1 MNRRRF
7 KVFFIL
13 QLHGHV
19 LLLLVLVKDIVGNWT
34 KVKSIMEFRNRCSRF
49 NRSSGGEEKSIEY
62 SRVGSN

>member
-19 LLLLVLVKDIVGNWT
+19 LLLLMLVIDIVRYWT
-34 KVKSIMEFRNRCSRF
+34 KV
-49 NRSSGGEEKSIEY
+49 
-62 SRVGSN
+62 